1 MATYTVSDGALS
13 DTATLTLGPVAPVN
27 DAPVA
32 TDDGVV
38 PVVEDTPVS
47 GNVLPNDSD
56 VDGDPLSVTQFMI
69 AGDPAVYTAGDSAVI
84 PGVGTLTIGSD
95 GSYTFTPDLNYN
107 GPVPVATYTVSD
119 GTLSDTA
126 TLTLGPVTPVN
137 DAPVAVDDGPVPV
150 IEDSPVS
157 GNVLPNDSDVDGDPL
172 SVTQFVIA
180 GDPAVYTAGETA
192 VIPGVGTL
200 TIGSDG
206 AYTFTPALNYNGPV
220 PVTTVTVTDGALT
233 DTATLTLG
241 PVTPVNDAPVATDDG
256 PVPVTEDIPVS
267 GNVLPNDSDVD
278 GDPLSVTQFVIAGDP
293 SVHTAGDTA
302 VIPGVG
308 TLTIGAD
315 GAYTFTPALNYNG
328 PVPVATYTVSDGA
341 LMDTATLTLG
351 PVTPVNDA
359 PVAVDDGVV
368 PVVEDT
374 PVSGNVLPNDS
385 DVDGDPL
392 SVTQFSIAGDPAV
405 YAAGDTA
412 TIPGVGTLTI
422 GSDGAYTFTPDLNY
436 NGPVPVATYTVSDGA
451 LSDTATLTLGPVA
464 PVNDAPVATD
474 DGVVPVVEDTPV
486 SGNVLP
492 NDSDVD
498 GDPLSVTQF
507 MIAGDPAVYTAGD
520 SAVIPG
526 VGTLTIGVGRFLH
539 VHPDLNYNGPVPVAT
554 YTVSDGT
561 LSDTA
566 TLTLGPVTPVNDA
579 PVAVDD
585 GPVPVIEDS
594 PVSGNV
600 LPNDSDVDGDPLSVT
615 QFVIAGD
622 PAVYTAGETAVI
634 PGVGTL
640 TIGSDGAYTF
650 TPALNYNGPV
660 PVATYTVTDGTL
672 TDTATLTLGPV
683 TPVNDAPVAV
693 DDGWFPSRKTF
704 RSPAMCCRT
713 TAMLTAIRCL

>member
-1 MATYTVSDGALS
+1 MGRFPSRKT
-13 DTATLTLGPVAPVN
+13 
-27 DAPVA
+27 
-32 TDDGVV
+32 
-38 PVVEDTPVS
+38 
-47 GNVLPNDSD
+47 
-56 VDGDPLSVTQFMI
+56 
-69 AGDPAVYTAGDSAVI
+69 
-84 PGVGTLTIGSD
+84 
-95 GSYTFTPDLNYN
+95 
-107 GPVPVATYTVSD
+107 
-119 GTLSDTA
+119 
-126 TLTLGPVTPVN
+126 
-137 DAPVAVDDGPVPV
+137 
-150 IEDSPVS
+150 SPVS

-180 GDPAVYTAGETA
+180 GDPAVYTAGDTA

-293 SVHTAGDTA
+293 AVHTAGDTA

-315 GAYTFTPALNYNG
+315 GSYTFTPALNYNG

-392 SVTQFSIAGDPAV
+392 SCDAV
-405 YAAGDTA
+405 HQLRAIRRSMPQATRQ

-422 GSDGAYTFTPDLNY
+422 GSDGAYTFTPALNY

-464 PVNDAPVATD
+464 PVNDAPVALMTAWFLLSKTLQS
-474 DGVVPVVEDTPV
+474 PAMCCRTTAMWTAIR
-486 SGNVLP
+486 
-492 NDSDVD
+492 
-498 GDPLSVTQF
+498 LSVTQF
-507 MIAGDPAVYTAGD
+507 VIAGDPAVYTAGD
-520 SAVIPG
+520 TAVIPG
-526 VGTLTIGVGRFLH
+526 VGTLTIGSDGSYTFT
-539 VHPDLNYNGPVPVAT
+539 PDLNYNGPVPVAT

-585 GPVPVIEDS
+585 GPVPVIEDT

-622 PAVYTAGETAVI
+622 PAVYTAGDTAVI

-660 PVATYTVTDGTL
+660 PVATYTVSDGVL
-672 TDTATLTLGPV
+672 TRHGHA
-683 TPVNDAPVAV
+683 DARPGHA
-693 DDGWFPSRKTF
+693 GQ
-704 RSPAMCCRT
+704 
-713 TAMLTAIRCL
+713 

>member
-1 MATYTVSDGALS
+1 M
-13 DTATLTLGPVAPVN
+13 
-27 DAPVA
+27 
-32 TDDGVV
+32 
-38 PVVEDTPVS
+38 
-47 GNVLPNDSD
+47 
-56 VDGDPLSVTQFMI
+56 
-69 AGDPAVYTAGDSAVI
+69 
-84 PGVGTLTIGSD
+84 
-95 GSYTFTPDLNYN
+95 
-107 GPVPVATYTVSD
+107 
-119 GTLSDTA
+119 
-126 TLTLGPVTPVN
+126 
-137 DAPVAVDDGPVPV
+137 
-150 IEDSPVS
+150 
-157 GNVLPNDSDVDGDPL
+157 
-172 SVTQFVIA
+172 
-180 GDPAVYTAGETA
+180 
-192 VIPGVGTL
+192 
-200 TIGSDG
+200 
-206 AYTFTPALNYNGPV
+206 
-220 PVTTVTVTDGALT
+220 
-233 DTATLTLG
+233 
-241 PVTPVNDAPVATDDG
+241 ATDDG

-293 SVHTAGDTA
+293 SVYTAGDTA

-392 SVTQFSIAGDPAV
+392 SVTQFTIAGDPAV
-405 YAAGDTA
+405 YTAGDTA
-412 TIPGVGTLTI
+412 VIPGVGTLTI
-422 GSDGAYTFTPDLNY
+422 GSDGAYTFTPELNY

-451 LSDTATLTLGPVA
+451 LSDTATLTLGPVT

-539 VHPDLNYNGPVPVAT
+539 VHARPQL
-554 YTVSDGT
+554 
-561 LSDTA
+561 
-566 TLTLGPVTPVNDA
+566 
-579 PVAVDD
+579 
-585 GPVPVIEDS
+585 
-594 PVSGNV
+594 
-600 LPNDSDVDGDPLSVT
+600 
-615 QFVIAGD
+615 QW
-622 PAVYTAGETAVI
+622 
-634 PGVGTL
+634 PG
-640 TIGSDGAYTF
+640 
-650 TPALNYNGPV
+650 
-660 PVATYTVTDGTL
+660 
-672 TDTATLTLGPV
+672 
-683 TPVNDAPVAV
+683 
-693 DDGWFPSRKTF
+693 SR
-704 RSPAMCCRT
+704 RDIHR
-713 TAMLTAIRCL
+713 L